1 METSCITDITMVLT
15 IEIRYEADELEDVII
30 MKAAMSIPC
39 LLNEFE
45 IFFQNMREHTNYP
58 WQYLGSNKLNSKA
71 IQ

>member
-45 IFFQNMREHTNYP
+45 GTY
-58 WQYLGSNKLNSKA
+58 
-71 IQ
+71 